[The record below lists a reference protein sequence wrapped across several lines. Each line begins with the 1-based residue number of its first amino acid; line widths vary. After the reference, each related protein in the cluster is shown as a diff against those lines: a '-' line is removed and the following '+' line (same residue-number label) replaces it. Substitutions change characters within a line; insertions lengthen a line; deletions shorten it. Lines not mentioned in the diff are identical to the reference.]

1 VLGGVIVLLRAFW
14 DVSGID
20 ERLARDLT
28 IHVALPALLAARF
41 GGDIGWRIDRTAVR
55 GAALF
60 AAFVTPFYVVGST
73 LPTGREYCPM
83 WTTALTVSP
92 FLPHAVQLLVVAFAA
107 ETCYRGLLCV
117 GVRDR
122 GFRCVPISPGVY
134 ALMHAGKSPVELLQS
149 GPTDVLF
156 DAVDS
161 VDGGPRLRVRSPG
174 LPRVARPRPAARP
187 RPRDTWLAPRPAP
200 SALLT
205 LYGNR
210 GNLFFDGSRRGRM
223 SFQLTAEHE
232 AVREAVR
239 EFGAAEIAPVAREH
253 DETGRYPED
262 IRRKA
267 AELDLVSPHI
277 PVEYGGAGMDA
288 VGRTVVT
295 EELWRADP
303 GIGSAVGSAGFG
315 SSMLLEYGD
324 EWMKEEWLPR
334 IASGESASC
343 SCISEPGH
351 GSNVAGMETTAE
363 RDGDGYVINGNKMW
377 ITNGTVADVAVVMA
391 KTDPAADPPHRGI
404 TAFLVPTETDG
415 FRPTKIDNKLGIRAS
430 DLAEIVLDDVR
441 VPADNVVG
449 TENEGFYQLMDF
461 FASGRTSVA
470 AQAVGAAQG
479 ALDAAVDYANER
491 EQFGQKIGEF
501 QAIEHKIAEMATNVE
516 AARSLTYR
524 AASHV
529 EGDTDDTA
537 VRLASMAKL
546 FASEHAVDVADEALQ
561 VHGGAGYVSDHPVE
575 RIYRDARITKIYEG
589 TSEIQK
595 NIISDR
601 VL

>member
-1 VLGGVIVLLRAFW
+1 
-14 DVSGID
+14 
-20 ERLARDLT
+20 
-28 IHVALPALLAARF
+28 
-41 GGDIGWRIDRTAVR
+41 
-55 GAALF
+55 
-60 AAFVTPFYVVGST
+60 
-73 LPTGREYCPM
+73 
-83 WTTALTVSP
+83 
-92 FLPHAVQLLVVAFAA
+92 
-107 ETCYRGLLCV
+107 
-117 GVRDR
+117 
-122 GFRCVPISPGVY
+122 
-134 ALMHAGKSPVELLQS
+134 
-149 GPTDVLF
+149 
-156 DAVDS
+156 
-161 VDGGPRLRVRSPG
+161 
-174 LPRVARPRPAARP
+174 
-187 RPRDTWLAPRPAP
+187 
-200 SALLT
+200 
-205 LYGNR
+205 
-210 GNLFFDGSRRGRM
+210 M
-223 SFQLTAEHE
+223 SFQLSAEHE

-239 EFGAAEIAPVAREH
+239 EFGDQEIAPVAREH
-253 DETGRYPED
+253 DEQQRYPED

-267 AELDLVSPHI
+267 AELDFVAPHI

-334 IASGESASC
+334 IAGGESVSC

-363 RDGDGYVINGNKMW
+363 KDAVEQSSTSPAVSEPQQDAVEQSSTSPATPRAQQDGDEYVIDGTKMW

-391 KTDPAADPPHRGI
+391 KTDPDADPPHRGI
-404 TAFLVPTETDG
+404 TAFLVPTDAEG

-430 DLAEIVLDDVR
+430 DLAEIVLDGVR
-441 VPADNVVG
+441 VPEANVVG
-449 TENEGFYQLMDF
+449 EVNEGFYQLMDF
-461 FASGRTSVA
+461 FASGRASVA

-479 ALDAAVDYANER
+479 ALDAAVDYAGER

-501 QAIEHKIAEMATNVE
+501 QAIEHKIAEMATQVE

-529 EGDTDDTA
+529 EDGKDDA
-537 VRLASMAKL
+537 AIRLASMAKL
-546 FASEHAVDVADEALQ
+546 FASERAVDVADEALQ
-561 VHGGAGYVSDHPVE
+561 VHGGAGYVTDHPVE

-595 NIISDR
+595 NIIAER
-601 VL
+601 TL